1 MNTAPVGPARVASV
15 AIVAAQAGRGRRG
28 DPASRR
34 WFADDRRE
42 RADEDHERQ
51 REVPGGDRPAGRDER
66 GLSGQ
71 RQTRGLS
78 EDEAAEGDVAEL
90 RRDGKEHRFRLAVD
104 CLDFL

>member
-1 MNTAPVGPARVASV
+1 VIAP
-15 AIVAAQAGRGRRG
+15 
-28 DPASRR
+28 
-34 WFADDRRE
+34 
-42 RADEDHERQ
+42 
-51 REVPGGDRPAGRDER
+51 
-66 GLSGQ
+66 Q